1 MSFRHLIHLIGA
13 LVLLL
18 LPAAALAA
26 PAGDALLQSYAG
38 EWRGRGVLKGETS
51 ETVVCR
57 LSLQP
62 SLGGKFSYSGRCALA
77 GETIDLRGTLDYDE
91 QSETFVARSSA
102 KSYRGVQTGGGVV
115 FTMSQ
120 EFRREGHAGTF
131 SAGFSLTGG
140 TIKIDFRIEDTET
153 GLSTARIPLKK
164 S

>member
-1 MSFRHLIHLIGA
+1 MSFRNLILLLAA

-18 LPAAALAA
+18 PATAHAA

-38 EWRGRGVLKGETS
+38 EWRGRGTLKGKIS

-57 LSLQP
+57 LSLKP
-62 SLGGKFSYSGRCALA
+62 SAGRFSYAGRCALA
-77 GETIDLRGTLDYDE
+77 GETINLRGSLAYDE
-91 QSETFVARSSA
+91 RT
-102 KSYRGVQTGGGVV
+102 KSFMAHSGTKSVKGVPSGSGVV

-120 EFRREGHAGTF
+120 QFRREGHSGTF

-140 TIKIDFRIEDTET
+140 TIKINFRIEDSKT
-153 GLSTARIPLKK
+153 GVSTARIPLQK